1 MGRATELQKRH
12 PPRGATPVSLRD
24 RLDTELKAAM
34 RSNDAVRRD
43 SLRMVLA
50 AVQRAEKEGKHTLAD
65 DEMLAVLTRE
75 MKVRRESVDAF
86 RGGGREDLV
95 AREEAAI
102 AVVSE
107 FMPRPLSEA
116 ELRAMVEAAIA
127 ESGAASPR
135 DMGKVMG
142 ILSPRTRGRAD
153 GKAVSQ
159 LVTQLL
165 TARAADGS

>member
-1 MGRATELQKRH
+1 
-12 PPRGATPVSLRD
+12 
-24 RLDTELKAAM
+24 M
-34 RSNDAVRRD
+34 RSSDAMRRD

-50 AVQRAEKEGKHTLAD
+50 AVQRAEKEGARVQDSRPHRLAD
-65 DEMLAVLTRE
+65 DEMLGLLARE
-75 MKVRRESVDAF
+75 LKVRRESVDAF

-95 AREEAAI
+95 AKEEAAI

-107 FMPRPLSEA
+107 FMPQPLSEA
-116 ELRAMVEAAIA
+116 ELRTMVVAAIA
-127 ESGAASPR
+127 ESGATSPR

-142 ILSPRTRGRAD
+142 LLSPRTRGRAD

-165 TARAADGS
+165 AARTDGGS

>member
-1 MGRATELQKRH
+1 
-12 PPRGATPVSLRD
+12 VSLRD

-34 RSNDAVRRD
+34 RSSDAARRD
-43 SLRMVLA
+43 ALRMVLA

-65 DEMLAVLTRE
+65 DEMIGLLSRE
-75 MKVRRESVDAF
+75 LKVRRESVEAF

-95 AREEAAI
+95 AKEEAAI

-107 FMPRPLSEA
+107 FMPQPLSEA
-116 ELRAMVEAAIA
+116 ELKALVEQGIA
-127 ESGAASPR
+127 ETGAASPR

-142 ILSPRTRGRAD
+142 WLSPRTRGRAD
-153 GKAVSQ
+153 GKQVSQ

-165 TARAADGS
+165 AARAAGS

>member
-1 MGRATELQKRH
+1 M
-12 PPRGATPVSLRD
+12 SLRD

-34 RSNDAVRRD
+34 RSSDAARRD
-43 SLRMVLA
+43 ALRMVLA

-65 DEMLAVLTRE
+65 DEMIGLLSRE
-75 MKVRRESVDAF
+75 LKVRRESVEAF

-107 FMPRPLSEA
+107 FMPQPLSEA
-116 ELRAMVEAAIA
+116 ELKALVEQGIA
-127 ESGAASPR
+127 ETGAASPR

-142 ILSPRTRGRAD
+142 WLSPKTRGRAD
-153 GKAVSQ
+153 GKVVSQ

-165 TARAADGS
+165 AARAAGS

>member
-1 MGRATELQKRH
+1 M
-12 PPRGATPVSLRD
+12 SLRD

-34 RSNDAVRRD
+34 RSNDGMRRD
-43 SLRMVLA
+43 ALRMVLA

-65 DEMLAVLTRE
+65 DEMLGLLSRE
-75 MKVRRESVDAF
+75 LKVRRESVEAF

-95 AREEAAI
+95 AKEETAI

-107 FMPRPLSEA
+107 FMPLPLSEA
-116 ELRAMVEAAIA
+116 ELRTLVEQGIA
-127 ESGAASPR
+127 ETGAASPR

-142 ILSPRTRGRAD
+142 WLSPRTRGRAD
-153 GKAVSQ
+153 GKQVSQ

-165 TARAADGS
+165 AARAAGS